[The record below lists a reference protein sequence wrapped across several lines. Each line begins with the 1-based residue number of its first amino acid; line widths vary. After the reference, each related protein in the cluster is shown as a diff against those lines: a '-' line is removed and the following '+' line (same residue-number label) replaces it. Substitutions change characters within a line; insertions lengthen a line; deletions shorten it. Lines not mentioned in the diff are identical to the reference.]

1 VKLRDLVSA
10 LCFLGAVSM
19 LGSPAAHAEEAAP
32 AHDADHW
39 VTVMAKALRV
49 ASTMSA
55 HAHVAV
61 DKAGRDD
68 DFAFDMQILRG
79 VEGDTTR
86 TVFEM
91 REVGDT
97 KSIGTEVID
106 VPGQPLTSWYWDLQK
121 RRWIRIR
128 GIQGTDAFA
137 DTTFNYEDL
146 WLTEPSL
153 RRSGRAKWIDDNG
166 RRLVEI
172 ESEPYHHYL
181 RVVTRIDPESGLPV
195 LVRFIDNTG
204 VPIRE
209 QRYEKITAVDGHA
222 FPSVVR
228 LRDLPTNS
236 ETTITYGD
244 VHFDRRI
251 PPSYFD
257 LSVMNDRMRRG
268 ADPLPEPPDLREE
281 KKDAAAPTPAAAP

>member
-1 VKLRDLVSA
+1 
-10 LCFLGAVSM
+10 M
-19 LGSPAAHAEEAAP
+19 LGSATARAEES

-39 VTVMAKALRV
+39 VTAMANALRV

-61 DKAGRDD
+61 DKAGRED
-68 DFAFDMQILRG
+68 DFAFDMQVLRG
-79 VEGDTTR
+79 AEGGATR

-91 REVGDT
+91 RQVGDT
-97 KSIGTEVID
+97 KSIVTEVINAPD
-106 VPGQPLTSWYWDLQK
+106 EPLTSWYWDLQK

-137 DTTFNYEDL
+137 DTNFTYEDL

-153 RRSGRAKWIDDNG
+153 RRNGTAKWVDDNG

-181 RVVTRIDPESGLPV
+181 RVVTRIDPASGLPV

-209 QRYEKITAVDGHA
+209 QHYEKITTVDGHA

-228 LRDLPTNS
+228 LRDIATHG
-236 ETTITYGD
+236 ETTITYSD
-244 VHFDRRI
+244 VRFDRRI

-257 LSVMNDRMRRG
+257 LSVINDRMRRG
-268 ADPLPEPPDLREE
+268 ADPLPEPPDLRDEPR
-281 KKDAAAPTPAAAP
+281 DAPDPVPAATP

>member
-1 VKLRDLVSA
+1 MKRSRLASA
-10 LCFLGAVSM
+10 LRLAGAVAM
-19 LGSPAAHAEEAAP
+19 LASATARAEEVAP

-39 VTVMAKALRV
+39 ITVMAKALRV

-61 DKAGRDD
+61 DKTGRED

-79 VEGDTTR
+79 VEGRATR

-97 KSIGTEVID
+97 KSIVTEVID
-106 VPGQPLTSWYWDLQK
+106 APGEPLTSWYWDLQK

-137 DTTFNYEDL
+137 DTSFTYEDL
-146 WLTEPSL
+146 WLVEPSQ
-153 RRSGRAKWIDDNG
+153 RRSGRARWVDDNG
-166 RRLVEI
+166 RRLIEI

-209 QRYEKITAVDGHA
+209 QHYEKITLVDGRA

-228 LRDLPTNS
+228 LRDLATNG

-244 VHFDRRI
+244 VRFDRRI

-268 ADPLPEPPDLREE
+268 ADPLPEPPDLRDEPSE
-281 KKDAAAPTPAAAP
+281 ATAPAATP